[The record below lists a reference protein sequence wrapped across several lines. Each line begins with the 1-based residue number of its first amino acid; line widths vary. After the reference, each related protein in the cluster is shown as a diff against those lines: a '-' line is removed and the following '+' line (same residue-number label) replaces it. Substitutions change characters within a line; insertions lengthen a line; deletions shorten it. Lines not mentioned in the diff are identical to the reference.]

1 MRADKGTTE
10 VKMDNMMMETQISA
24 ENIDKWK
31 HLFLLSKFGI
41 DEIETKLNILNEE
54 YHFLHDYNPI
64 EHITTRVK
72 DPQQI
77 VKKLIKGGHAP
88 NVENAEK
95 YVHDIGGVRVIC
107 SFAKDVYTVARMLEQ
122 QSDVTVIKVKDYIA
136 NPKPNGYRSLHML
149 IEIPIF
155 LSNEVKNVITEVQF
169 RSISMDLWASIEHKI
184 YYKSAINIP
193 KELENRL
200 TRCADKLD
208 EIDLEMHNIK
218 EEIKKYM

>member
-1 MRADKGTTE
+1 MN
-10 VKMDNMMMETQISA
+10 NMILETQLSA
-24 ENIDKWK
+24 ANADKWK

-72 DPQQI
+72 EPQQI
-77 VKKLIKGGHAP
+77 VKKLIKAGKAP
-88 NVENAEK
+88 TVENAEK

-107 SFAKDVYTVARMLEQ
+107 SFSKDVYTVAKMLEQ
-122 QSDVTVIKVKDYIA
+122 QSDVNVIQVKDYIA

-155 LSNEVKNVITEVQF
+155 LSTETKNVVIEVQF
-169 RSISMDLWASIEHKI
+169 RSTSMDLWASIEHKI

-208 EIDLEMHNIK
+208 EIDLEMYRIK

>member
-1 MRADKGTTE
+1 MN
-10 VKMDNMMMETQISA
+10 NMMLETQISA
-24 ENIDKWK
+24 ENVDKWK

-41 DEIETKLNILNEE
+41 DEVETKLNILNEE

-77 VKKLIKGGHAP
+77 VKKLIKAGKAP
-88 NVENAEK
+88 TVENAEK

-107 SFAKDVYTVARMLEQ
+107 SFSKDVYTVAKMLEQ
-122 QSDVTVIKVKDYIA
+122 QSDVNVIKVKDYIA

-155 LSNEVKNVITEVQF
+155 LSTETKNVVIEVQF

-208 EIDLEMHNIK
+208 EIDLEMYRIK
-218 EEIKKYM
+218 EEIKNYT

>member
-1 MRADKGTTE
+1 
-10 VKMDNMMMETQISA
+10 MDNMMMETQISD
-24 ENIDKWK
+24 ENMDKWK

-77 VKKLIKGGHAP
+77 IKKLIKGKHAP
-88 NVENAEK
+88 TVENAEK

-218 EEIKKYM
+218 EEIQKYM

>member
-1 MRADKGTTE
+1 
-10 VKMDNMMMETQISA
+10 MDNMMMETQISD
-24 ENIDKWK
+24 ENMDKWK

-77 VKKLIKGGHAP
+77 VKKLIKGKHAP
-88 NVENAEK
+88 TVENAEK

-107 SFAKDVYTVARMLEQ
+107 SFAKDVYTVAKMLEQ

-200 TRCADKLD
+200 TRCADKLN
-208 EIDLEMHNIK
+208 EIDLEMYNIK
-218 EEIKKYM
+218 EEIQKYM

>member
-1 MRADKGTTE
+1 MKEKDINSLEHT
-10 VKMDNMMMETQISA
+10 
-24 ENIDKWK
+24 KWRCQYHIVFAPK
-31 HLFLLSKFGI
+31 YRRQAI
-41 DEIETKLNILNEE
+41 YREIKT
-54 YHFLHDYNPI
+54 
-64 EHITTRVK
+64 
-72 DPQQI
+72 
-77 VKKLIKGGHAP
+77 
-88 NVENAEK
+88 
-95 YVHDIGGVRVIC
+95 DIGKILRKLCEQKGVNIIEAEAC
-107 SFAKDVYTVARMLEQ
+107 PDH
-122 QSDVTVIKVKDYIA
+122 I
-136 NPKPNGYRSLHML
+136 HML